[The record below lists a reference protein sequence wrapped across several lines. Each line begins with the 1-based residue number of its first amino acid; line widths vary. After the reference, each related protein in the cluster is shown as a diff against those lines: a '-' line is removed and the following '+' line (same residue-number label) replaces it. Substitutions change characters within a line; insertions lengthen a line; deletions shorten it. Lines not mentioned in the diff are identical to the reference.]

1 MLSNKRPRSTGRS
14 EPTEKWPGVMRAS
27 LNGGPTRDMKARLAG
42 VDRFGLPK
50 IFVVYTAYIV
60 DICIGDTLKYI
71 FCGNDCAIMKM
82 L

>member
-1 MLSNKRPRSTGRS
+1 MAWRDEGKLEWRPD
-14 EPTEKWPGVMRAS
+14 A
-27 LNGGPTRDMKARLAG
+27 RDEKARLAG
-42 VDRFGLPK
+42 VDRFGLSK